1 MAYEPQHICA
11 GISYDD
17 VGSDLCYELNSGET
31 TPKDVRESLHANLDE
46 YLDQGVER
54 QCTGLFYVWTLP
66 IDDADDTEPALEEAK
81 EQLAHYINV
90 SGKAIRDLEAQINR
104 LTEKASIP
112 VDVAIKRSK
121 S

>member
-1 MAYEPQHICA
+1 MSDQTSAMSSIAERPHPRTSESPSMPASMNTSIRELR
-11 GISYDD
+11 
-17 VGSDLCYELNSGET
+17 GSARVCSTWG
-31 TPKDVRESLHANLDE
+31 R
-46 YLDQGVER
+46 
-54 QCTGLFYVWTLP
+54 LP
-66 IDDADDTEPALEEAK
+66 IDDADDTKSALKELK
-81 EQLAHYINV
+81 EQLAHYIHV